1 MSTPAGWYD
10 DPTRGGRLRY
20 WDGAQWTE
28 WVSENGQTASEPIG
42 APAAPASGTPSQ
54 VVEVPA
60 EYASV
65 GQQAAQP
72 TPGIQPAP
80 AAGGTWGATPAAAG
94 TGATAA
100 YPVQPIGRIGHLVAA
115 AGGLLTLGSIG
126 QTLTEQPGLVKYE
139 ASAAVPVTGLV
150 LTAACV
156 AAAFVPNIWARLA
169 GHLVGAGATVFL
181 LLFMLGTK
189 TGDEFLAGVDVEA
202 KAGWW
207 FIAFAALLALVGL
220 LVATFFFTTA
230 ARGDDGRDKGAAP
243 FGIIGFIVALVG
255 GLVIP
260 LAAAGGAASLLGKHD
275 SDASSGRIGGRG
287 LAIAGFWFGLAAFAA
302 WTLGLWIGGVVA
314 QP

>member
-65 GQQAAQP
+65 GRQAAEP

-80 AAGGTWGATPAAAG
+80 AAGGAWGATPAAAG
-94 TGATAA
+94 TGAPAA

-115 AGGLLTLGSIG
+115 AGGLLTLGAIG

-220 LVATFFFTTA
+220 LVATFFFTTP

-255 GLVIP
+255 ALVIP
-260 LAAAGGAASLLGKHD
+260 LSAAGGAAGLLGKHD

-287 LAIAGFWFGLAAFAA
+287 LAIAAFWIGLAAFAA
-302 WTLGLWIGGVVA
+302 WTIGLWIGGVVA